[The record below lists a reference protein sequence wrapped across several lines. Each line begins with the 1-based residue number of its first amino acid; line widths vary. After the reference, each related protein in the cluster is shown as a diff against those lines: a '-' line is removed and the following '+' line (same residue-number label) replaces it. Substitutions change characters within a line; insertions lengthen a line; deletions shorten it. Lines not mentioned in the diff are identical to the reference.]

1 MKLNVNQNR
10 VSLKAAALM
19 ICLGVSLVAC
29 GASDSGEDAADGA
42 EEAIQ
47 AGMSSLSG
55 SMSFGSESS
64 GALASTQSW
73 NPISSLASL
82 FTVYAADPC
91 SVPAI
96 RNQCSDGVRSATYEA
111 CSGRRGNYSG
121 SVTLTFSEATCRM
134 SQAGDSVTRTVE
146 MERTGFYGRTI
157 QTTSQSSADYRGI
170 TIGGGTQIERTSLT
184 AFEITILG
192 LQKTATLSNGQEGFD
207 IHTRTT
213 SPLVISGQLNGSRT
227 ISSGVIE
234 VSHNK
239 AEFLATMTLADLEYD
254 ADACCYPIAGSVTIE
269 YSGSQTGSRSLEFDG
284 SCGVVNV
291 ENQGVQKVLSLPG
304 CD

>member
-1 MKLNVNQNR
+1 MKLPLKKLAP
-10 VSLKAAALM
+10 SLKIAALM
-19 ICLGVSLVAC
+19 VSLGLSVVAC

-55 SMSFGSESS
+55 SISLGSESS
-64 GALASTQSW
+64 GALASHQLW
-73 NPISSLASL
+73 NPISSFASL
-82 FTVYAADPC
+82 FTVYAADQC
-91 SVPAI
+91 GVPAI
-96 RNQCSDGVRSATYEA
+96 RNQCVEGVRSATYEA
-111 CSGRRGNYSG
+111 CSGRRGSYSG
-121 SVTLTFSEATCRM
+121 SVTLTFSQSTCRM
-134 SQAGDSVTRTVE
+134 TQSGDSATRTVE
-146 MERTGFYGRTI
+146 MQRTGFHGRTI

-170 TIGGGTQIERTSLT
+170 TIGGGTQIERTGVSAL
-184 AFEITILG
+184 EVSILG
-192 LQKTATLSNGQEGFD
+192 LHKTATLSNGEEGFD

-254 ADACCYPIAGSVTIE
+254 ADECCYPIAGSVTVE
-269 YSGSQTGSRSLEFDG
+269 YSGSQTGSRTIEFDG
-284 SCGVVNV
+284 SCGSVNV